1 MLPGRWNEGGYGG
14 PSGRRDYSRR
24 WVRKP
29 RRPGDLYEPPT
40 DELSGAK
47 LCLTLLFLLALGFTA
62 TEYYIQLLPLFREA
76 YQKIHD
82 KERVAEDANEP
93 RAYNDRT
100 GRIIEPHRAW
110 MGFSE
115 HWRSPY
121 GALHV
126 FSAFYM
132 HGKDGTTKPH
142 VKVTA
147 LLSPRLRHTCVVRAR
162 IVYLDYPHS
171 FPTLVG
177 VCRHLS
183 SDAQQSDSSRSTG
196 EILEPAVLE
205 FPTGQKTDRIPT
217 AITILLNGMDSQVWI
232 PVRTFS
238 MGPSR
243 EVIGVC
249 VSATDRES
257 ALDMAEFLAFHQLI
271 GVTKFIVY
279 ATANFLRTT
288 FPFVN
293 SSKLKVVPRNAILP
307 WYKSAV
313 LLRTTP
319 SSAKRLMLEDC
330 MFRSR
335 SFVEFVALMNADE
348 LLVPRKNSSEA
359 GRHRRFQL
367 TGTLADVYLF
377 ERVSFC
383 KNVSV
388 KDGVAAIS
396 TLRSQSSIMCLG
408 NFEWKP
414 LVFRSSGP
422 KEIGTRQSRVL
433 HVPRKDFVLQK
444 FESELTC
451 SPHAGYI
458 DTAAQAFARDLKTML
473 QYYYREV

>member
-171 FPTLVG
+171 FPT
-177 VCRHLS
+177 
-183 SDAQQSDSSRSTG
+183 
-196 EILEPAVLE
+196 
-205 FPTGQKTDRIPT
+205 
-217 AITILLNGMDSQVWI
+217 
-232 PVRTFS
+232 
-238 MGPSR
+238 
-243 EVIGVC
+243 
-249 VSATDRES
+249 
-257 ALDMAEFLAFHQLI
+257 
-271 GVTKFIVY
+271 
-279 ATANFLRTT
+279 
-288 FPFVN
+288 
-293 SSKLKVVPRNAILP
+293 
-307 WYKSAV
+307 
-313 LLRTTP
+313 TTP

-377 ERVSFC
+377 ERSADPVEPKREAPRVPPRHSSSAGDNRRTKTTSAVRVHFC
-383 KNVSV
+383 
-388 KDGVAAIS
+388 
-396 TLRSQSSIMCLG
+396 LRSIG
-408 NFEWKP
+408 FI
-414 LVFRSSGP
+414 RS
-422 KEIGTRQSRVL
+422 
-433 HVPRKDFVLQK
+433 
-444 FESELTC
+444 
-451 SPHAGYI
+451 
-458 DTAAQAFARDLKTML
+458 
-473 QYYYREV
+473 